1 MASRDGRSLGA
12 ARRGVLRR
20 DRLRFMQVGGSHGP
34 PACHRT
40 GERAWLAVQRT
51 FVRAVCIAV
60 PEPTTGGRVLLVED
74 EPVLARVY
82 SRALVAAG
90 FIVDLAADGSE
101 GFERLLS
108 GSYDV
113 VVSDVRMPRL
123 NGLDLL
129 QQVRRLRPNVPVV
142 LITAQ
147 LDERAYE
154 LAREL
159 GAARYLLKPVTMEQL
174 ARAVQGAVSLK
185 AALARSAERRRPTG

>member
-1 MASRDGRSLGA
+1 
-12 ARRGVLRR
+12 
-20 DRLRFMQVGGSHGP
+20 
-34 PACHRT
+34 
-40 GERAWLAVQRT
+40 
-51 FVRAVCIAV
+51 V